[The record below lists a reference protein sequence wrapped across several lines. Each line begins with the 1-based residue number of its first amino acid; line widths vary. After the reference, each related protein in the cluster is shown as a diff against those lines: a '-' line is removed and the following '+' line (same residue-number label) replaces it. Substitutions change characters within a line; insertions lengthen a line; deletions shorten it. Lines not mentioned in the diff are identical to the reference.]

1 MLFDYIKYHFL
12 TNNIFIDCIFF
23 VFLEKLTSKDYT
35 RRLIMNIEKHL
46 KITGNS
52 EISWKDAVVK
62 AINEASKT
70 IDYLSTVTVVEQRAR
85 IDGNKIVE
93 YFVDLDLS
101 FTLDLNRK
109 DG

>member
-1 MLFDYIKYHFL
+1 
-12 TNNIFIDCIFF
+12 
-23 VFLEKLTSKDYT
+23 
-35 RRLIMNIEKHL
+35 MNIEKHL

-52 EISWKDAVVK
+52 DVSWKDAIVK

-70 IDYLSTVTVVEQRAR
+70 IDYLTNVTILEQRAR
-85 IDGNKIVE
+85 IDGNHIAE

-109 DG
+109 EQNDGDQ